1 MNILYLHGLK
11 SKLND
16 QKREVLE
23 EYGKVYAPDIDYS
36 LKHIQPEL
44 IIESLKG
51 TEINVVIGSS
61 MGALNSYI
69 ISDSIGRPC
78 LLFNPPLSK
87 YVDDNKIRAHYL
99 KGNSFKQI
107 VLGGIDDVVDP
118 RETLSFLANHIQ
130 KEEID
135 IHIDPKLGHRI
146 PPELFETQTK
156 IFFSKL
162 CY

>member
-11 SKLND
+11 SKLKAE
-16 QKREVLE
+16 KRKVLE

-36 LKHIQPEL
+36 IKHIQPEL
-44 IIESLKG
+44 ILESLKG

-87 YVDDNKIRAHYL
+87 YVDDSQIRAHYL

-118 RETLSFLANHIQ
+118 KETLSFLANHIQ

-156 IFFSKL
+156 LFFSKL

>member
-1 MNILYLHGLK
+1 MNILYLHGLQ
-11 SKLND
+11 SKLSPE
-16 QKREVLE
+16 KRKVLE
-23 EYGKVYAPDIDYS
+23 KYGDVYAPDLDYNI
-36 LKHIQPEL
+36 KHIQPEL
-44 IIESLKG
+44 ILEKVKE

-69 ISDSIGRPC
+69 ISDLIGRPC

-87 YVDDNKIRAHYL
+87 HEGDYKL
-99 KGNSFKQI
+99 KTEYIKRDSFKQLI
-107 VLGGIDDVVDP
+107 LGGIDDIVDP
-118 RETLSFLANHIQ
+118 KETLSFLANHIQ

-146 PPELFETQTK
+146 HLDIFETQTK

>member
-23 EYGKVYAPDIDYS
+23 EYGKVYAPDINFNI
-36 LKHIQPEL
+36 KHIQPEL
-44 IIESLKG
+44 ILESLQGK
-51 TEINVVIGSS
+51 EINVIIGSS

-87 YVDDNKIRAHYL
+87 YVDDNQIRAHYL

-146 PPELFETQTK
+146 PLELFETQTK
-156 IFFSKL
+156 LFFSKL

>member
-23 EYGKVYAPDIDYS
+23 KYGNVFAPDIDYN

-44 IIESLKG
+44 ILESIRG

-87 YVDDNKIRAHYL
+87 YVDDNQISAHYS
-99 KGNSFKQI
+99 KGNTFKQI
-107 VLGGIDDVVDP
+107 VLGGIDDIVDP

-146 PPELFETQTK
+146 PLELFETQIK
-156 IFFSKL
+156 LFFSKL

>member
-16 QKREVLE
+16 EKLE
-23 EYGKVYAPDIDYS
+23 ILEKYGKVFAPDINYD
-36 LKHIQPEL
+36 LKHVQPEL
-44 IIESLKG
+44 ILESLKG
-51 TEINVVIGSS
+51 TEINVIIGSS

-69 ISDSIGRPC
+69 ISDSIGRPA
-78 LLFNPPLSK
+78 LLFNPPLAK
-87 YVDDNKIRAHYL
+87 YIDNNPIRVNYI

-107 VLGGIDDVVDP
+107 VLGGVDDIVDP
-118 RETLSFLANHIQ
+118 KETLKFLANHIQ
-130 KEEID
+130 KEELD
-135 IHIDPKLGHRI
+135 IHIEPRLGHRI
-146 PPELFETQTK
+146 PPEFFETQTK

>member
-11 SKLND
+11 SKLSD
-16 QKREVLE
+16 QKRQVLE
-23 EYGKVYAPDIDYS
+23 KYGTVYAPDLDYN
-36 LKHIQPEL
+36 LKHILPEL
-44 IIESLKG
+44 ILEKVKE

-69 ISDSIGRPC
+69 ISDVIGRPC

-87 YVDDNKIRAHYL
+87 HEGDHKFQTNYI
-99 KGNSFKQI
+99 KGNSFKQLA
-107 VLGGIDDVVDP
+107 LGGVDDIVDP
-118 RETLSFLANHIQ
+118 KETLSFLSNNTS

-146 PPELFETQTK
+146 PLQLYKEQTK

-162 CY
+162 CF

>member
-23 EYGKVYAPDIDYS
+23 KYGKVFAPDIDYS
-36 LKHIQPEL
+36 LKHIQQEL
-44 IIESLKG
+44 ILESVKG
-51 TEINVVIGSS
+51 TEINVIIGSS

-87 YVDDNKIRAHYL
+87 YDGPHAINTNYIKV
-99 KGNSFKQI
+99 NSYKQI
-107 VLGGIDDVVDP
+107 VLGGIDDIVDP
-118 RETLSFLANHIQ
+118 KDTLSFLATRLH

-146 PPELFETQTK
+146 PLELFKTQTK